1 MDQVS
6 VLKQQLRPHIHW
18 HGARLHFLCL
28 FLLALLKVR
37 TVNRPEL
44 SLAFGG
50 TAQPASSY
58 KRLQRFFRQFE
69 WDESSLTEMLLSILN
84 IPEPWGLSIDRT
96 NWKLG
101 KTNINILMLGVVYQ
115 GVAIPLLWHLV
126 DKQGNSNTEERI
138 DLLEKFL
145 EQLGDHQIDY
155 IVADRE
161 FIGEDWFL
169 YLLKYTSY
177 RFCIRLKDNT
187 KIGRGKTVSSAKVL
201 FAHLKV
207 GQTQVL
213 KNRRL
218 IWGHYL
224 YVSATRFPDRSFL
237 LLATPSKPKSALKDY
252 ANRWPIETLFGIFK
266 SRGFRLEETHMT
278 DPQRLSKLLS
288 LLALALCWCLKS
300 GEVQWGYHPLKPKK
314 HGRLPKSLFRYGY
327 DHLRQVCLNIDSQWQ
342 EYCKAVRLLTPSP
355 QKIGGT

>member
-1 MDQVS
+1 
-6 VLKQQLRPHIHW
+6 
-18 HGARLHFLCL
+18 
-28 FLLALLKVR
+28 
-37 TVNRPEL
+37 
-44 SLAFGG
+44 
-50 TAQPASSY
+50 
-58 KRLQRFFRQFE
+58 
-69 WDESSLTEMLLSILN
+69 
-84 IPEPWGLSIDRT
+84 
-96 NWKLG
+96 
-101 KTNINILMLGVVYQ
+101 MLGVVYQ
-115 GVAIPLLWHLV
+115 GVAIPLLWHLL